1 MPGTDVIPIPG
12 HQPASIAVYDRLTGV
27 LLTGDTFYPGR
38 LYVRDTA
45 AFAESIARLVTFS
58 MNHPVVH
65 YLGTHIENTRTPGI
79 DYPVG
84 TADQPDEHDLDLRR
98 DQLVELDSVVRAM
111 RGRMVRT
118 VRADFTVWPLR
129 P

>member
-1 MPGTDVIPIPG
+1 MF
-12 HQPASIAVYDRLTGV
+12 DRLTGV

-45 AFAESIARLVTFS
+45 AFAESIARLVAFS
-58 MNHPVVH
+58 MDHRVVRH
-65 YLGTHIENTRTPGI
+65 WVASENTRTPGV

-84 TADQPDEHDLDLRR
+84 TVDQPEEHDLELGRA
-98 DQLVELDSVVRAM
+98 QLLELDSVVRAM